1 MINTIAQFN
10 STLVTFTN
18 QSKNCLE
25 NLSACS
31 RFALKHVENC
41 GDLGPLQ
48 RIFDAMPNGYANKTG
63 LIKWAMTFAPINF
76 EGGKFTKDKSPT
88 ALPYALKE
96 AFSQDFWE
104 AFPTPTVIID
114 FAIEDVNKALESL
127 VKKFSGKKYQ
137 TKDVKA
143 TNALKTLAKLKLS

>member
-18 QSKNCLE
+18 QSKNGLK

-31 RFALKHVENC
+31 RFALKHAENC

-48 RIFDAMPNGYANKTG
+48 RILDAMPSGYANKTG
-63 LIKWAMTFAPINF
+63 LIKWAMTFAPIKF
-76 EGGKFTKDKSPT
+76 DGGKFTKDKSQT

-104 AFPTPTVIID
+104 AFPTPTVVTD
-114 FAIEDVNKALESL
+114 FAIDDVTKALENL
-127 VKKFSGKKYQ
+127 VKKFNGKKYQ

-143 TNALKTLAKLKLS
+143 QNALKTLAKLKFS